1 MPCDR
6 RGWGGGRGREPVVV
20 LLKTLQSLN
29 REPGGSL
36 FFPSLATKRGDP
48 IPKGPCQ
55 LASIFGCFDCYL
67 SYNKPPSNRSSRSEW
82 REWTEG
88 YFGTITPAP
97 SRTRHTGSTTMRS
110 TTTCRPRRQRSASQ
124 RWGSAVRTANQRLA
138 ARLDEPLTLVPAL
151 VRVHLFSHAH
161 RRHAPDPHLEDE
173 ILSDRH
179 GRLERRGRRS
189 RGYWGLDRAL
199 FARPDSTLTRHV
211 PLSFSFSF
219 SLSFSRWCGKGA
231 LRRYWESALGR
242 ELSCWRRWQSTGAS
256 RVYCARP
263 ADVRSPAARRPPPFA
278 SPYSTLTRATVRIAR
293 SPAS

>member
-29 REPGGSL
+29 REPWGSL
-36 FFPSLATKRGDP
+36 FFLPWPPNEETPFQRGRVSSP
-48 IPKGPCQ
+48 
-55 LASIFGCFDCYL
+55 AYL
-67 SYNKPPSNRSSRSEW
+67 VVSTVTSYNKPPSNRSSRSEW

-189 RGYWGLDRAL
+189 SGYWTRPCALRTPRLDAHSPRASLVLVLVVVLQVVRERRLKEVLGVGVGSGAFLLAKMAIDRRIPCVLRSTGRRAL
-199 FARPDSTLTRHV
+199 
-211 PLSFSFSF
+211 
-219 SLSFSRWCGKGA
+219 
-231 LRRYWESALGR
+231 
-242 ELSCWRRWQSTGAS
+242 
-256 RVYCARP
+256 
-263 ADVRSPAARRPPPFA
+263 ARRPPPFA
-278 SPYSTLTRATVRIAR
+278 SPYSTLTRATVRTAR